1 MFRKLTAIEPVSL
14 EDWAEEKLHT
24 YAEEVVLY
32 KDIPEN
38 DEEVILQPLFRGER
52 QCRYCLRQRERN
64 PCTGHPGLR
73 RPGRG
78 RIRFKRAGAVPSRV

>member
-32 KDIPEN
+32 RDIPEN
-38 DEEVILQPLFRGER
+38 DEEIIRRIGDSDAVLVSYTTRIGRNVIEHVHRSVISVCAAAFI
-52 QCRYCLRQRERN
+52 QR
-64 PCTGHPGLR
+64 
-73 RPGRG
+73 
-78 RIRFKRAGAVPSRV
+78 RAPM

>member
-32 KDIPEN
+32 RDIPEMMRRSSGAS
-38 DEEVILQPLFRGER
+38 VIQM
-52 QCRYCLRQRERN
+52 
-64 PCTGHPGLR
+64 
-73 RPGRG
+73 
-78 RIRFKRAGAVPSRV
+78 RF

>member
-32 KDIPEN
+32 RDIPEMMRRSSGAS
-38 DEEVILQPLFRGER
+38 VIQM
-52 QCRYCLRQRERN
+52 
-64 PCTGHPGLR
+64 
-73 RPGRG
+73 
-78 RIRFKRAGAVPSRV
+78 RFSKLYHKDWTECD